1 MVTISIW
8 SDSASDQQGVGF
20 YLGVV
25 AHNVGV
31 VRVNM
36 PNNGGFLVS
45 SPSEVVASWDWAV
58 VLHVEIYP
66 TCSPEGSMVGGCL
79 YSRSRVLGGRA
90 GLWAGRVCKRHGVGL
105 GERIPGIVS
114 PFVWSRWSVT
124 GGYATGPTFF
134 SNSFEGMWFWVWGL
148 LTFVGAFS
156 GDSKVNCGVR
166 VCPVPVAHP
175 GFHKEFLFW

>member
-1 MVTISIW
+1 MVTTSIW
-8 SDSASDQQGVGF
+8 SDSASDQKGF
-20 YLGVV
+20 GSYFRVV
-25 AHNVGV
+25 KNNVC
-31 VRVNM
+31 VRVEM
-36 PNNGGFLVS
+36 LNNGGFLVS
-45 SPSEVVASWDWAV
+45 SPSEVGASWDWAV
-58 VLHVEIYP
+58 VLHVETYP
-66 TCSPEGSMVGGCL
+66 TSSPEGCLVGWRF
-79 YSRSRVLGGRA
+79 YSGSLVLGGRV
-90 GLWAGRVCKRHGVGL
+90 GPWAGRVCKRHGVDL
-105 GERIPGIVS
+105 GERILGIVS